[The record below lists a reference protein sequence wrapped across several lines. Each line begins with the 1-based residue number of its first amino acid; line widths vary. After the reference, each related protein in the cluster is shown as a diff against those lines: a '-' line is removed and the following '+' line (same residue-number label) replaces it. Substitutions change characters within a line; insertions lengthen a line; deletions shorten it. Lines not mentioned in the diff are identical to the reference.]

1 MPIRR
6 RLLLALVLAMPILA
20 LLPGQGAAAPT
31 VWFVATTG
39 NNGWDCLTLSTPC
52 RTIQGA
58 INKASDGDALNV
70 AAGTYSAATNGEAFP
85 ITLDSTLLIHGAA
98 TATTII
104 DATGSGQDVIYAF
117 GSHGVYVDHFTIQGG
132 DRGIR
137 LLGYALGDITGSIQD
152 NKISGNQT
160 GIYITSSQVG
170 ITNNEISGNVH
181 HGIHNTGSPT
191 VIDRNVLALN
201 GSGGGDAAI
210 FNDQSSPIIVNNL
223 IGWNN
228 GSGIYNFQSS
238 PTITNNTIS
247 INYGGS
253 GIYNFNL
260 SSPNITNNIVTSNAD
275 YGIRA
280 DVTSPS
286 INTYNDVWANY
297 PGEYYLTSGGTGSI
311 SADPRIVSILDF
323 HLLCSSPAID
333 HGNNGAPSV
342 PPVDYDGNPRPVG
355 GTVDMGAYEWQSQF
369 RCPVFLPAVLR

>member
-1 MPIRR
+1 MPTRR
-6 RLLLALVLAMPILA
+6 RLLLALVLALPILA

-39 NNGWDCLTLSTPC
+39 NNGWDCLTPSTPC

-58 INKASDGDALNV
+58 INKSSDGDALNV
-70 AAGTYSAATNGEAFP
+70 AAGTYSAAIGEAFP
-85 ITLDSTLLIHGAA
+85 IMLDKTLLIHGAA

-104 DATGSGQDVIYAF
+104 DATGSGQDVIYAY
-117 GSHGVYVDHFTIQGG
+117 GSRGVYLDHFTIQGG
-132 DRGIR
+132 NRGIM
-137 LLGYALGDITGSIQD
+137 LLGYAPGDITGSIQD

-160 GIYITSSQVG
+160 GIYITYGQVG
-170 ITNNEISGNVH
+170 IINNDISGNVH
-181 HGIHNTGSPT
+181 DGIHNGLSPN

-201 GSGGGDAAI
+201 GSGAGDAAI
-210 FNDQSSPIIVNNL
+210 FNDQSSPIIINNL

-228 GSGIYNFQSS
+228 GNGIYNFQSS

-280 DVTSPS
+280 DGTSPS
-286 INTYNDVWANY
+286 INTYNDVWANN

-333 HGNNGAPSV
+333 HGNNSAPSV
-342 PPVDYDGNPRPVG
+342 PSVDFDGEPRPVG
-355 GTVDMGAYEWQSQF
+355 GVVDMGAYEWQSPL
-369 RCPVFLPAVLR
+369 RCAAFLPAVLR